1 MSNPEP
7 IAANPDLNLRHVAAR
22 PAQDPPA
29 SLGAGALAQSL
40 RAAARHMHGAL
51 DGLEPARDR
60 EPLRVAVV
68 LPCHNEAA
76 SIARVVREFRVAL
89 PQARIVVFDNASS
102 DDTARVASEAG
113 AEVCFEP
120 RAGKGNVVRRMFA
133 DVDADVY
140 LMADG
145 DGTYDASAA
154 PQLVASI
161 AQDNVDMAI
170 GARAMVMQDAHR
182 RGHAFGNRLF
192 NRLYHA
198 LFGPDFEDIFS
209 GYRAFSRRFVKSFP
223 ALSSG
228 FEIETELSVH
238 ASQLKLPTS
247 EVVLPYGKREEGSA
261 SKLRTFRDGLRILST
276 FALLLKETRPAL
288 VLWIAGGGRHGARD
302 RAGDPD
308 LCDLRRNRPRSAHAD
323 GRSLHRSDA
332 ACGNAGLLRTD
343 PRQPCKGAGRTKA
356 HSLSDDRSAEA
367 VTPPHRATF
376 VEGDAAPVAIC

>member
-1 MSNPEP
+1 MTARNSASSLT
-7 IAANPDLNLRHVAAR
+7 IA
-22 PAQDPPA
+22 
-29 SLGAGALAQSL
+29 
-40 RAAARHMHGAL
+40 
-51 DGLEPARDR
+51 
-60 EPLRVAVV
+60 V
-68 LPCHNEAA
+68 LVPCHNEAA

-198 LFGPDFEDIFS
+198 LFGPGFEDIFS

-228 FEIETELSVH
+228 FEIETEMSVH
-238 ASQLKLPTS
+238 AS
-247 EVVLPYGKREEGSA
+247 
-261 SKLRTFRDGLRILST
+261 
-276 FALLLKETRPAL
+276 
-288 VLWIAGGGRHGARD
+288 
-302 RAGDPD
+302 
-308 LCDLRRNRPRSAHAD
+308 RPRSTPFRSRNRLSRTSRRIGEQTID
-323 GRSLHRSDA
+323 DQGRAANSLVDPASRARPPALAIFLLCRRGVRRRLDRIRDSGHCGVRRHRTCSTLANSGVVCRPD
-332 ACGNAGLLRTD
+332 
-343 PRQPCKGAGRTKA
+343 AGRN
-356 HSLSDDRSAEA
+356 HSRSSQA
-367 VTPPHRATF
+367 
-376 VEGDAAPVAIC
+376 